1 MISRRNFFSIV
12 TLMLVL
18 LFLVMATNDLKD
30 RWNDYAVN
38 TYTETAEKYPS
49 KVRFPWSSG
58 SEKAEEDA
66 VAEEGNSSLLGK
78 ARVFMEKQWESGPP
92 IPDVKWWSI
101 LL

>member
-49 KVRFPWSSG
+49 KVRFPWSS
-58 SEKAEEDA
+58 ERK
-66 VAEEGNSSLLGK
+66 
-78 ARVFMEKQWESGPP
+78 KQRKMLWRRKEIVPFHAA
-92 IPDVKWWSI
+92 
-101 LL
+101 L

>member
-58 SEKAEEDA
+58 TEKAEEDA
-66 VAEEGNSSLLGK
+66 VAEEGNSSFSRGTVVPVSYTHLTLPTNS
-78 ARVFMEKQWESGPP
+78 RV
-92 IPDVKWWSI
+92 
-101 LL
+101 